1 MIINTRQSF
10 LHRVSKLVGT
20 NNKLGKAIDGYI
32 KIQEA
37 NQISSHFSS
46 YLEPVI
52 ATSDDLKEQVF
63 NIRHE
68 VYCEELNFESQRSD
82 KRETDEFDAFSKYCL
97 IKHTS
102 SLRYAGTVRLVSPF
116 EQGQLLPLEK
126 FCMDS
131 ITHRKLNPKDFAR
144 NEICEISR
152 LAVPYQFRRRQMDKF
167 SGAATGAIN
176 TDTYSET
183 ELRCF
188 PFIAVGLYFSAAAL
202 AFHEGIQHA
211 FVMMEPR
218 LARSMRFIGIKFE
231 QIGPVIDY
239 HGRRAPYYISQELL
253 LKNLTPGFQIML
265 KHIQNTVD
273 TQLNQEKSK

>member
-1 MIINTRQSF
+1 MQRI
-10 LHRVSKLVGT
+10 SKLVGT

-32 KIQEA
+32 KLQEA
-37 NQISSHFSS
+37 NQICSHFSS

-52 ATSDDLKEQVF
+52 ANTPELKEKVF

-68 VYCEELNFESQRSD
+68 VYCEELQFEAQRPNSQ
-82 KRETDEFDAFSKYCL
+82 ETDDFDLFSKYCL
-97 IKHTS
+97 IHHIGS
-102 SLRYAGTVRLVSPF
+102 DRFAGTVRLVTPVNPG
-116 EQGQLLPLEK
+116 ELLPLEK

-131 ITHRKLNPKDFAR
+131 ITNMKLHPKNFAR
-144 NEICEISR
+144 EEICEISR
-152 LAVPYQFRRRQMDKF
+152 LAVPHQFRRRQMDKF
-167 SGAATGAIN
+167 AGAATGAIN
-176 TDTYSET
+176 TDTYSDT

-202 AFHEGIQHA
+202 AMHEGIQHA

-239 HGRRAPYYISQELL
+239 HGRRAPYYINQNLL
-253 LKNLTPGFQIML
+253 LKNLTPGFKIML
-265 KHIQNTVD
+265 QHIQNTVNTSFD
-273 TQLNQEKSK
+273 THQK

>member
-1 MIINTRQSF
+1 MTTEARQS
-10 LHRVSKLVGT
+10 LIHRIGRLVGT
-20 NNKLGKAIDGYI
+20 NNKIGKAIDGYI

-37 NQISSHFSS
+37 NQICSHFSS

-52 ATSDDLKEQVF
+52 ATSDDLKEKVF

-68 VYCEELNFESQRSD
+68 VYCEELSFEAERAN
-82 KRETDEFDAFSKYCL
+82 KRETDEFDVFSKYCL
-97 IKHTS
+97 IKHISTE
-102 SLRYAGTVRLVSPF
+102 RYAGTVRLVSPQQDG
-116 EQGQLLPLEK
+116 ELLPLEK

-131 ITHRKLNPKDFAR
+131 ITNLKLHPKHFAR

-152 LAVPYQFRRRQMDKF
+152 LAVPYQFRRRQADKF
-167 SGAATGAIN
+167 AGAATGAIN

-239 HGRRAPYYISQELL
+239 HGRRAPYYINQQLL

-265 KHIQNTVD
+265 KHIQKSVD
-273 TQLNQEKSK
+273 AQLEQAKI